1 MNGEVIIKAKG
12 VNSDSLTKEDF
23 KKMYLDSQNA
33 LVSKTVSVTDYSR
46 GSVLIDTK
54 NVIIKWDSFN
64 KRSKIINPS
73 SKL

>member
-12 VNSDSLTKEDF
+12 VISYSLTKEDF
-23 KKMYLDSQNA
+23 QKMYLDSQNA

-73 SKL
+73 SNI

>member
-1 MNGEVIIKAKG
+1 
-12 VNSDSLTKEDF
+12 
-23 KKMYLDSQNA
+23 MYLDSQNA

-54 NVIIKWDSFN
+54 IVNKKWDSFN

-73 SKL
+73 SNL